1 MSNVKS
7 AKPPRKRK
15 SKSSVDVGKVREV
28 GAEMWGVMAA
38 ADLNKYEAVFLLEQM
53 VAEMVYNEVPEESW
67 SLMLSTF
74 SVRVIELAQ
83 NLHARGFTIH

>member
-1 MSNVKS
+1 
-7 AKPPRKRK
+7 
-15 SKSSVDVGKVREV
+15 
-28 GAEMWGVMAA
+28 MWGVMAA

-83 NLHARGFTIH
+83 NLHARGSTIH

>member
-1 MSNVKS
+1 
-7 AKPPRKRK
+7 
-15 SKSSVDVGKVREV
+15 
-28 GAEMWGVMAA
+28 MWGVMAA